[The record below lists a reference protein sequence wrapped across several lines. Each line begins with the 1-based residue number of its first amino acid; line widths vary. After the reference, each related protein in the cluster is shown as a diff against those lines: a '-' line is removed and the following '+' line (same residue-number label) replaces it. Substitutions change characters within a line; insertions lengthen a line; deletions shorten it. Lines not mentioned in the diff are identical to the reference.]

1 MNRKRWKTDF
11 STAATKAD
19 GAFDKIDSTIAE
31 CYKQA
36 EINSN
41 ALVLGCIAPLE
52 CCYNPDVAPNFH
64 ASKKEYK
71 R

>member
-41 ALVLGCIAPLE
+41 ALKMLLE
-52 CCYNPDVAPNFH
+52 AQMIDH
-64 ASKKEYK
+64 LILK
-71 R
+71 